1 MKIDVKSAPSK
12 LAPLVVLQYLEE
24 NTDEN
29 HKVTR
34 EQIKK
39 DLSDEFLPMDRKRV
53 VTCLQDLKQAG
64 IEIEGVDIEAEEFE
78 RKKAEKVYLSSR
90 DFDDS
95 ELQLLMELVLFAKH
109 VSKKYAEDLINKL
122 AALGTPTLREKSRTV
137 SKLDTVYRTPKSTF
151 LFKLDVVEEAIA
163 VGRKL
168 TFEYGEYAADGEL
181 RTDGKKR
188 TVSPYYVALSEENC
202 YLICY
207 DEKEGGIKHY
217 RLDKMIEPQII
228 RSPRKDIRETK
239 LAGVK
244 LNDYLASRPFM
255 SEGESKIITLKIR
268 RDCFEHVMYTFRGKF
283 SKDPNVETEDWIVGT
298 VACTEDDAF
307 YWAMQFGQNV
317 EVLAP
322 QELRNRMRDAVEEMS
337 MRYLQRDGDR
347 YEVAVEKCERTHTLE
362 MYGIPLKGKHK
373 HKKLKN
379 VASLR
384 LADNGLTDASF
395 IQNYFPTLHTL
406 CIYNNPITDLDFLKD
421 SRVRYL
427 DLEEVPLRSYEF
439 LAEMKHLKSLD
450 IKTSGALDS
459 AVFGKLQQID
469 TLALTCEEMDV
480 SFLKALP
487 LRCLWLDVERGADYS
502 VLYQMKDLEL
512 LYLRQTV
519 IDKLDM
525 EKLKKCHPN
534 AHIRSLDEKFLTG
547 RNPSAGK
554 HFPYPYNVLRFMFG
568 YAKEYVGE
576 ENEIRKAVEQA
587 LSLLPESEQEVAYL
601 YYREEKS
608 VEEIAKTLKLS
619 KAETHRRFYSMQ
631 GKLQKSYYN
640 KKLKRFVQE
649 EDLEK
654 NRSLRDV
661 KNHRK

>member
-207 DEKEGGIKHY
+207 DEKKGGIKHY
-217 RLDKMIEPQII
+217 RLDKMIEPQI
-228 RSPRKDIRETK
+228 K
-239 LAGVK
+239 
-244 LNDYLASRPFM
+244 
-255 SEGESKIITLKIR
+255 
-268 RDCFEHVMYTFRGKF
+268 
-283 SKDPNVETEDWIVGT
+283 
-298 VACTEDDAF
+298 
-307 YWAMQFGQNV
+307 
-317 EVLAP
+317 
-322 QELRNRMRDAVEEMS
+322 
-337 MRYLQRDGDR
+337 
-347 YEVAVEKCERTHTLE
+347 
-362 MYGIPLKGKHK
+362 
-373 HKKLKN
+373 
-379 VASLR
+379 
-384 LADNGLTDASF
+384 
-395 IQNYFPTLHTL
+395 
-406 CIYNNPITDLDFLKD
+406 
-421 SRVRYL
+421 
-427 DLEEVPLRSYEF
+427 
-439 LAEMKHLKSLD
+439 
-450 IKTSGALDS
+450 
-459 AVFGKLQQID
+459 
-469 TLALTCEEMDV
+469 
-480 SFLKALP
+480 
-487 LRCLWLDVERGADYS
+487 
-502 VLYQMKDLEL
+502 
-512 LYLRQTV
+512 
-519 IDKLDM
+519 
-525 EKLKKCHPN
+525 
-534 AHIRSLDEKFLTG
+534 
-547 RNPSAGK
+547 
-554 HFPYPYNVLRFMFG
+554 
-568 YAKEYVGE
+568 
-576 ENEIRKAVEQA
+576 
-587 LSLLPESEQEVAYL
+587 
-601 YYREEKS
+601 
-608 VEEIAKTLKLS
+608 
-619 KAETHRRFYSMQ
+619 
-631 GKLQKSYYN
+631 
-640 KKLKRFVQE
+640 
-649 EDLEK
+649 
-654 NRSLRDV
+654 
-661 KNHRK
+661 